1 MILSLTNFRA
11 FAATG
16 PLEIRPLTFLVGEN
30 SAGKTSFLA
39 ALNYIWQIRALR
51 RLPSFNESP
60 FDLGTFEEIVHR
72 VPSSIPPDCFKLEI
86 EDNVR
91 PPRHISLSRKEKTD
105 RKPKKAK
112 LSLTFKSKTGHPIL
126 SILDLVYDETTLN
139 INLSNKNITLK
150 YKNDIIFDSSDNNS
164 EFKEK
169 FGHYHRFFEENSLSE
184 SDIFEFIPEL
194 RYILRMTGRR
204 IYSQSQGIEENPEA
218 TKVARAS
225 VTISNTLDRLIET
238 FPRKIL
244 ASAPAR
250 SNPLRVY
257 TSTDQ
262 RRSPEGSHTPQIL
275 FKISQSDK
283 NKWKVIKEKLE
294 KFGRE
299 SEMFSRIN
307 VNRYQKS
314 GSSPFRISVTRKK
327 IKSNIVDVG
336 YGVSQALPILTD
348 LILNSNK
355 SGFLFQQP
363 EVHLHPQAQAALGG
377 FFVDYLKANRR
388 STIVAETHSDYMI
401 DRVRICV
408 QKEQIDPEKV
418 LILYFDSKETETKI
432 HSITIDKQGN
442 LLNIPDDY
450 RNFFVKEQMDLLG
463 ISQ

>member
-1 MILSLTNFRA
+1 MRLSLTNFRA

-39 ALNYIWQIRALR
+39 ALNYIWQIRVHR
-51 RLPSFNESP
+51 PLPSFNESP

-72 VPSSIPPDCFKLEI
+72 VPGSTPPDCFMLEI
-86 EDNVR
+86 EDDVTVR
-91 PPRHISLSRKEKTD
+91 PRRYLPSRFRSRD
-105 RKPKKAK
+105 REIEESSGKAK
-112 LSLTFKSKTGHPIL
+112 LNLIFQDKIYNPSLRSFNFS
-126 SILDLVYDETTLN
+126 YNNYELN
-139 INLSNKNITLK
+139 INLIDKNMILK
-150 YKNDIIFDSSDNNS
+150 YNNDIILDSSKESSYFDDTFF
-164 EFKEK
+164 EF
-169 FGHYHRFFEENSLSE
+169 YDTFFEEFEIFL
-184 SDIFEFIPEL
+184 DIS
-194 RYILRMTGRR
+194 YIIHMMPRLEALER
-204 IYSQSQGIEENPEA
+204 SQKADKNPKTDGII
-218 TKVARAS
+218 RALAITS
-225 VTISNTLDRLIET
+225 TALDQLIET
-238 FPRKIL
+238 SPRKIL

-250 SNPLRVY
+250 SNPIRVY
-257 TSTDQ
+257 MLTDQ
-262 RRSPEGSHTPQIL
+262 SRSPEGEHTPQIL

-283 NKWKVIKEKLE
+283 NKWKNIKKKLE
-294 KFGRE
+294 KFGRD

-307 VNRYQKS
+307 VNKYQKS
-314 GSSPFRISVTRKK
+314 GSSPFHINVTRKK

-377 FFVDYLKANRR
+377 FFVDYLKDNTD

-408 QKEQIDPEKV
+408 QKDQIDPKNV
-418 LILYFDSKETETKI
+418 LILYFDPKETETKI
-432 HSITIDKQGN
+432 HSITIDGQGN
-442 LLNIPDDY
+442 LLNIPEGY